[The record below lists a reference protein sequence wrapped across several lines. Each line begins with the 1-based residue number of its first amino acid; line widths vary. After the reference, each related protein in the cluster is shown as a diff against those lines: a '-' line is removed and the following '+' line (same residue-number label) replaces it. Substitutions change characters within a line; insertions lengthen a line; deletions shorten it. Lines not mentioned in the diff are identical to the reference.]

1 MDHIRGEKVV
11 FGKGDYHP
19 LDDLPSCRRA
29 DAPVLA
35 TPKPR
40 GPMRVAAKFIA
51 GIVLILSAVFSILL
65 VALEEGYLDETL
77 TARAEHELSAAL
89 GPDFDPAVG
98 SVRLR
103 FTQTWLLGLA
113 AGDVTIT
120 HKPTG
125 VVALKTDSLKVALSP
140 LSLMMGRIVVSRAEI
155 GSAEGDLRFLPAGA
169 PLDPKTLRIDA
180 IPAALDKLYP
190 ALDRLVVALRRVDV
204 TDIAATRLSLK
215 LPRPTEHGDMISL
228 ADFDLTHPDSSRYV
242 LRTGVEFGDVR
253 PRVTVALDADG
264 ETATALNLNVM
275 RLPSGPFVMKHS
287 KITGEKRYG
296 IEMPLD
302 IGLTSERDKTLLL
315 KIDAGAG
322 LFYADSIT
330 EPVDKGQGLLRYDFA
345 DRKFVL
351 DGGEIV
357 SGKTRLP
364 LVGTLID
371 LDRVQKNQPAGFA
384 FEVVSNEAFS
394 DVKGVELPPQ
404 PFSLRVS
411 GFFAPEPH
419 LLQLDTIGVSTEEGN
434 FAGSL
439 AVRFLQPSPAVS
451 FAARSDQLS
460 VDAVRRLWPYW
471 YAGKVRDWVIHN
483 VEGGMVRNGQIDV
496 NLAAGRIPEHPI
508 PIHFEPGEI
517 KISLDVE
524 DAKIRFNKT
533 MPPATKTSG
542 HIEMIDRA
550 VNVAISKGGIPL
562 PSGKTLT
569 ASGGSFAIPDISE
582 KPLMGQLDLTAE
594 GAASAVAEF
603 ASFPPINAMSR
614 APFAPS
620 DLSGKVAGEVQGVFG
635 LEEEQHPP
643 APVFKADLELADVSL
658 KKPFRDKKITDL
670 SGDLSIDQNVAQLTA
685 KAKIDG
691 MSLNIE
697 ATEPVRKDKADLREW
712 RVFGDIGNDDIALI
726 APSLRQVVSGS
737 IGLDMR
743 GDTKSPDKV
752 TVDLTNASLSIPGIG
767 WRKGPGVGATAEFQM
782 ASADGVTTL
791 DGFKLGGDGFGA
803 SGALKLDKKGL
814 TSADFRKIRLS
825 PGDNFSVSLDRKGNG
840 YAIDVTGD
848 SLDLRPLLAK
858 VKDDNGG
865 GGSSGGDKDVSSNVI
880 SANLGAVGGYNK
892 ESLTGV
898 QLSMATKK
906 GQISTLDFGGV
917 TRSGQAV
924 VVRKNASTGAFE
936 IASGDAGAL
945 ARFADVYKNMNGG
958 LLNVKLKSRG
968 ENSWGGSIDIRNFA
982 LVNEQRLKSLV
993 SARTG
998 ANGESLTD
1006 ALKTEIDTSS
1016 QKFRRGFARLIINGG
1031 VISVQNGI
1039 VRGDQVGATFQ
1050 GVVRDPQG
1058 RISITG
1064 TFMPVYGIN
1073 SLFGKLPLIG
1083 DILGNGRDRGLLGL
1097 TFKLEGPFDSAEV
1110 SVNPLSLIAP
1120 GVFRN
1125 IFEFQ

>member
-1 MDHIRGEKVV
+1 LDHIRGEKVV

-19 LDDLPSCRRA
+19 LDELPSCRRP

-40 GPMRVAAKFIA
+40 RPMRAAAKILA
-51 GIVLILSAVFSILL
+51 VIVLILSALFSAVL

-77 TARAEHELSAAL
+77 TARAEHELSLAL
-89 GPDFDPAVG
+89 GPDFDPSVG

-125 VVALKTDSLKVALSP
+125 IVALKTDSLKVALSP
-140 LSLMMGRIVVSRAEI
+140 MALAMGRIVVSRAEI
-155 GSAEGDLRFLPAGA
+155 GSAEGDLRFLPASA
-169 PLDPKTLRIDA
+169 PLDLKALRIDT
-180 IPAALDKLYP
+180 IPAALSSVYP
-190 ALDRLVVALRRVDV
+190 ALDRLVVAVRRADV
-204 TDIAATRLSLK
+204 KDIAATRLSLK

-228 ADFDLTHPDSSRYV
+228 VDFDLTHPDKGRYV
-242 LRTGVEFGDVR
+242 LKTDAQFGDIR
-253 PRVTVALDADG
+253 PRITLALDADG
-264 ETATALNLNVM
+264 DKATALNVNVE

-296 IEMPLD
+296 IEMPLE
-302 IGLTSERDKTLLL
+302 IGVTSERDKTLLL

-330 EPVDKGQGLLRYDFA
+330 QPVDKGEGLLRYDFA

-351 DGGEIV
+351 DKGEIV

-364 LVGTLID
+364 LTGTLID

-394 DVKGVELPPQ
+394 DVAGVDLPPQ

-419 LLQLDTIGVSTEEGN
+419 LLQLDTIGVSTAEGN

-451 FAARSDQLS
+451 FAARSDQLT

-483 VEGGMVRNGQIDV
+483 IQGGTVRNGQIDV

-524 DAKIRFNKT
+524 DAAIRFNKT
-533 MPPATKTSG
+533 LPQATKTSG
-542 HIEMIDRA
+542 HIEMIDRMVKVDIA
-550 VNVAISKGGIPL
+550 KGGIPL

-569 ASGGSFAIPDISE
+569 TSGGSFLISDIAE
-582 KPLMGQLDLTAE
+582 KPLMAQLDLTAE
-594 GAASAVAEF
+594 GAAPAVAEF

-614 APFAPS
+614 APFSPS
-620 DLSGKVAGEVQGVFG
+620 DLSGKVSGQVQGVFG

-670 SGDLSIDQNVAQLTA
+670 SGELSIDENAAELAAEAT
-685 KAKIDG
+685 IDG
-691 MSLNIE
+691 IKLNIE
-697 ATEPVRKDKADLREW
+697 ATEPVRKDKADLRKW
-712 RVFGDIGNDDIALI
+712 RVFGDVGEGDIASI
-726 APSLRQVVSGS
+726 APSLTQIVSGPV
-737 IGLDMR
+737 GLDMR
-743 GDTKSPDKV
+743 GDASGPDKV
-752 TVDLTNASLSIPGIG
+752 KVDLSNASLSVPGIG
-767 WRKGPGVGATAEFQM
+767 WRKGSGIAASAEFSM
-782 ASADGVTTL
+782 ASNEGVTTL
-791 DGFKLGGDGFGA
+791 DDFKLGGDGFGA
-803 SGALKLDKKGL
+803 SGSLRLDKKGL
-814 TSADFRKIRLS
+814 ASANFRKIKLS
-825 PGDNFSVSLDRKGNG
+825 PGDDFSVALDRKGNG
-840 YAIDVTGD
+840 FAIDVSGD

-865 GGSSGGDKDVSSNVI
+865 GAASGSKDSSSNVI
-880 SANLGAVGGYNK
+880 SATLGSVTGYNK

-898 QLSMATKK
+898 QLSMATRK
-906 GQISTLDFGGV
+906 GEISTLEFGGV

-958 LLNVKLKSRG
+958 LLNVKLKARG
-968 ENSWGGSIDIRNFA
+968 EKSWRGSIDIRNFS

-1016 QKFRRGFARLIINGG
+1016 QKFRRGFARLVIDSG

-1073 SLFGKLPLIG
+1073 SLFGKLPIIG
-1083 DILGNGRDRGLLGL
+1083 DILGNGRDRGLLGI
-1097 TFKLEGPFDSAEV
+1097 TFKLEGPFDSAQV